1 MTKRE
6 APVTNQARRVQNVDS
21 SCVFLIAPPGRK
33 LLVCVKN
40 HAPNVGGQVRGGG
53 GLQTSGAVYT
63 KNEPNRSVTKC
74 GVDTPSEPNSEIPT
88 LGAGGSGDPLSP
100 ERVDV
105 GMECRSRQKKSN

>member
-33 LLVCVKN
+33 LVCVEI
-40 HAPNVGGQVRGGG
+40 HAPNVGGQVHGGG
-53 GLQTSGAVYT
+53 GLQTSGVTTKIATVYT
-63 KNEPNRSVTKC
+63 KNEPNRRITKC

-88 LGAGGSGDPLSP
+88 LLTVTKNGKMTTA
-100 ERVDV
+100 
-105 GMECRSRQKKSN
+105 